1 MLIIWVYYM
10 DVCQEARPELVRLC
24 CVTMTPGP
32 GTAFATFNIPPG
44 AKCAVCG
51 SGLSKSRG

>member
-1 MLIIWVYYM
+1 MYYSSM

-51 SGLSKSRG
+51 SGLNKSRG